1 MKDGEVIKSNW
12 FTHFAQN
19 KNNKWKKY
27 FSIVNLEKFLCLQL
41 RSYLVTTWR
50 WVKSNTWNPKKIF
63 INEWMRN
70 AADTFDMLQTGKE
83 MGLISAKGKFLSSNC
98 FCYSMGL
105 VCMSCWG
112 WNNVA
117 YDNARNR
124 PLKIEKW
131 FVVSVIFTAQRD
143 DDVNMCLS
151 LKFLNLWVDSYN
163 QYFSARRRD
172 WNKFMISHDGVM
184 SVPEIL
190 IYFDSFIA

>member
-1 MKDGEVIKSNW
+1 MGFRLIGKYSCNNCWIKWHIWMKDGEVIKSNW

-124 PLKIEKW
+124 PL
-131 FVVSVIFTAQRD
+131 
-143 DDVNMCLS
+143 
-151 LKFLNLWVDSYN
+151 
-163 QYFSARRRD
+163 
-172 WNKFMISHDGVM
+172 
-184 SVPEIL
+184 
-190 IYFDSFIA
+190 